1 MSTWIP
7 VKGGPASGNRRSQR
21 VLLSLPVTVRTED
34 GPREASFKEETQ
46 TLVVNAHGALIALA
60 GHVEKGQ
67 TLYLTNRT
75 LHAEQLC
82 RVIYVGPISGGKAQ
96 IGVEF
101 TKPSPDFW
109 RITFPPEDWTMPEQ
123 TPATS
128 KVKRP

>member
-1 MSTWIP
+1 MSSWIP
-7 VKGGPASGNRRSQR
+7 ARGGSAPSGRRSQR

-34 GPREASFKEETQ
+34 SPHDASFKEETQ

-67 TLYLTNRT
+67 ALHLTSRT
-75 LHAEQLC
+75 MREEQQC
-82 RVIYVGPISGGKAQ
+82 RVTYVGPTTGGKAQ

-109 RITFPPEDWTMPEQ
+109 RIAFPPEDWVVPEQ
-123 TPATS
+123 ETATS